1 VGITD
6 WRDAGAP
13 TEIAVAELVPADSPR
28 RREKTVALPNRYE
41 PYPANAAW
49 KESGVTAAE
58 FERLTATEVE
68 CLLRR
73 RLNLFVNAGATPC
86 AALILAAQVEIAEE
100 EAVRLLEFGFSV
112 DLTLRL
118 LYEAAA

>member
-1 VGITD
+1 M
-6 WRDAGAP
+6 R
-13 TEIAVAELVPADSPR
+13 L
-28 RREKTVALPNRYE
+28 
-41 PYPANAAW
+41 W

-58 FERLTATEVE
+58 FERLSAADVE

-86 AALILAAQVEIAEE
+86 AALLLAAQVEIPED
-100 EAVRLLEFGFSV
+100 EAVRFLEAGISV
-112 DLTLRL
+112 DVTLRL